1 MWDPRQFPD
10 IKEATYCTPVFMRS
24 DWLNEVWSHRED
36 VMDDYQFVYM
46 GPAGTWL
53 VAVLHL

>member
-1 MWDPRQFPD
+1 M
-10 IKEATYCTPVFMRS
+10 CS
-24 DWLNEVWSHRED
+24 DWLDEVWSHRED

-53 VAVLHL
+53 VAICTCDQCHDYMHGLRTPFHADVLR